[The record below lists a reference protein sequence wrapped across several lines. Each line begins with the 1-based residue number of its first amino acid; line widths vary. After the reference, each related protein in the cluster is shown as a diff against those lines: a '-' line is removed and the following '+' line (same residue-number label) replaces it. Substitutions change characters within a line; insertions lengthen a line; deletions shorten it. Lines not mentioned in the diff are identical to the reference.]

1 MAYAGQSTRS
11 KLAVLSERIHGFE
24 KQMECEAKQR
34 REGEE
39 GRLLAIREAIT
50 KLEKTLNAEIKR
62 RVEANKALQ
71 AMFESQLLGVQDK
84 LSSVFVEKFE
94 QLQCALDA
102 LNDRLAVVEREFTV
116 EREKQTKEW
125 EEKTELLGRD
135 MAAIQ
140 NSREQK
146 YDQVR
151 EELEEA
157 KRVRER
163 GEEKFQTFVL
173 EEVAALKNGL
183 ILESQVSYRCSRNSS
198 LIATF

>member
-140 NSREQK
+140 NAREQK

-198 LIATF
+198 PIATF

>member
-125 EEKTELLGRD
+125 EEKNELLGRD

-140 NSREQK
+140 SAREQK

-183 ILESQVSYRCSRNSS
+183 ILESQVSSQCSRNSS
-198 LIATF
+198 PIATF